1 LRQGSR
7 ELGVSV
13 PWFLCC
19 FVEAMKGRICM
30 KRKDRFFLQL
40 SRKLFHDPEFQK
52 LSINAKWLYVVLN
65 ELEHRFSGNKEDFFF
80 RSNNDLAKDAGF
92 SLPTLKRAKKEL
104 IESGLVQVSFMHW
117 VDSETGKRSKKH
129 ITAYQILE

>member
-1 LRQGSR
+1 
-7 ELGVSV
+7 
-13 PWFLCC
+13 
-19 FVEAMKGRICM
+19 M

-92 SLPTLKRAKKEL
+92 SLPTLLCLMYAPEVICKFSASPKGV
-104 IESGLVQVSFMHW
+104 ICGNM
-117 VDSETGKRSKKH
+117 
-129 ITAYQILE
+129 ILESRP